1 MLPMNH
7 LGMKLNSHNGISEVS
22 VCFKKKQQTQNNE
35 FMHIDMHER
44 T

>member
-1 MLPMNH
+1 MEFLKFQFA
-7 LGMKLNSHNGISEVS
+7 L
-22 VCFKKKQQTQNNE
+22 KKKKTQNNE

>member
-1 MLPMNH
+1 MEFLKFQFA
-7 LGMKLNSHNGISEVS
+7 L
-22 VCFKKKQQTQNNE
+22 KKKQQTQNNE